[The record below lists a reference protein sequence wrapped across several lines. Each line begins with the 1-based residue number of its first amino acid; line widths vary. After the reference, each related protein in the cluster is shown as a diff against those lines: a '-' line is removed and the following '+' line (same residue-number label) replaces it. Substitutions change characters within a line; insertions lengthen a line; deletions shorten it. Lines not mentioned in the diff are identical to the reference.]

1 LSLICVHLRKSAA
14 KKDFLIHS
22 DPSNQIRFALHESI
36 LCRAF
41 FLQIDFFI
49 VKLLVQKFCKGEEM
63 DIFWEEL
70 TAGIPETRQF
80 IQVVIRLFA
89 AVLLGAIIGLQR
101 ERVGKPAGFRTHI
114 LVMLGTTVFTLSG
127 SIYGMTTEGISR
139 VLQGIIT
146 GIGFIGAGSI
156 LKQRDELKIRGLTT
170 AAGIWMTTAVG
181 AAVGL
186 GFLGLA
192 IIATAL
198 LLLILKL
205 SDPLENDSKKY
216 GQNSA
221 NEEQKQ

>member
-1 LSLICVHLRKSAA
+1 M
-14 KKDFLIHS
+14 
-22 DPSNQIRFALHESI
+22 N
-36 LCRAF
+36 
-41 FLQIDFFI
+41 
-49 VKLLVQKFCKGEEM
+49 
-63 DIFWEEL
+63 IFWEEL
-70 TAGIPETRQF
+70 TAGIPETRQLV
-80 IQVVIRLFA
+80 QVIIRLFA
-89 AVLLGAIIGLQR
+89 AVTLGSIIGLQR

-192 IIATAL
+192 IIATGL

-216 GQNSA
+216 GQNSK

>member
-1 LSLICVHLRKSAA
+1 M
-14 KKDFLIHS
+14 
-22 DPSNQIRFALHESI
+22 N
-36 LCRAF
+36 
-41 FLQIDFFI
+41 
-49 VKLLVQKFCKGEEM
+49 
-63 DIFWEEL
+63 IFWEEL
-70 TAGIPETRQF
+70 TAGIPETRQLV
-80 IQVVIRLFA
+80 QVIIRLFA
-89 AVLLGAIIGLQR
+89 AVTLGAIIGLQR

-192 IIATAL
+192 IIATGL

-216 GQNSA
+216 GKSPA

>member
-1 LSLICVHLRKSAA
+1 M
-14 KKDFLIHS
+14 
-22 DPSNQIRFALHESI
+22 N
-36 LCRAF
+36 
-41 FLQIDFFI
+41 
-49 VKLLVQKFCKGEEM
+49 
-63 DIFWEEL
+63 IFWEEL
-70 TAGIPETRQF
+70 TAGIPETRQLV
-80 IQVVIRLFA
+80 QVIIRLFA
-89 AVLLGAIIGLQR
+89 AVTLGAIIGLQR

-192 IIATAL
+192 IIATGL

-216 GQNSA
+216 GKNSE

>member
-1 LSLICVHLRKSAA
+1 M
-14 KKDFLIHS
+14 
-22 DPSNQIRFALHESI
+22 N
-36 LCRAF
+36 
-41 FLQIDFFI
+41 
-49 VKLLVQKFCKGEEM
+49 
-63 DIFWEEL
+63 IFWEEL
-70 TAGIPETRQF
+70 TAGIPETRQLV
-80 IQVVIRLFA
+80 QVIIRLFA

-192 IIATAL
+192 IIATGL

-205 SDPLENDSKKY
+205 SDPLENDSKRY
-216 GQNSA
+216 GKHSES
-221 NEEQKQ
+221 EEHKQ

>member
-1 LSLICVHLRKSAA
+1 
-14 KKDFLIHS
+14 
-22 DPSNQIRFALHESI
+22 
-36 LCRAF
+36 
-41 FLQIDFFI
+41 
-49 VKLLVQKFCKGEEM
+49 M

-216 GQNSA
+216 GQNPA

>member
-1 LSLICVHLRKSAA
+1 
-14 KKDFLIHS
+14 
-22 DPSNQIRFALHESI
+22 
-36 LCRAF
+36 
-41 FLQIDFFI
+41 
-49 VKLLVQKFCKGEEM
+49 M